1 MNSADRS
8 TATRQIHR
16 YSLLTVIAL
25 LFAVPACG
33 SSDVGQRTITEPVS
47 EPASNGTSTSTTTTN
62 TTGQPSTT
70 ERPLSE
76 ENTRDLALA
85 ATTNEEDFDRGW
97 SKYST
102 PDGHTREPSKCAE
115 EADSVLNKNAIHHGP
130 TMEFLGG
137 LAFFTTEA
145 RVFSSE
151 DEASTWLTAVV
162 SDAPATCIQ
171 QERQAVHDGNSTGVV
186 VSVEPRALPAA
197 GENPDGYLQVALTD
211 DSGERL
217 GQANYSYYQN
227 GRVVTRGLIEFA
239 TISEA
244 DLARLSDDSNA
255 ALSAA
260 NERVNSAG

>member
-151 DEASTWLTAVV
+151 DEASTWLTCRRERCPGNLHPTR
-162 SDAPATCIQ
+162 APGGPR
-171 QERQAVHDGNSTGVV
+171 RQLDRCSRECGASST
-186 VSVEPRALPAA
+186 PR
-197 GENPDGYLQVALTD
+197 
-211 DSGERL
+211 
-217 GQANYSYYQN
+217 
-227 GRVVTRGLIEFA
+227 GRGRTPMGTSRW
-239 TISEA
+239 
-244 DLARLSDDSNA
+244 R
-255 ALSAA
+255 
-260 NERVNSAG
+260 